1 MPPWSAVRIELLFA
15 LLVLGCDT
23 EPEPPN
29 DGGAGF
35 GGANVAS
42 GGTLPTGGSSTGGRA
57 GTGGRAATGGTG
69 GANTGGHDT
78 GGTATGGSGG
88 ATTRCSDASGCT
100 LISDCCN
107 CVIVPRGTPPP
118 VTCTGECFVDMC
130 TSYGIKLTQAD
141 VGCWGG
147 FCVPLA
153 DPGNCNAAE
162 VTCNGLAPTCP
173 AGYDYPSVIDG
184 CWGPCVV
191 NGSCVSSG

>member
-1 MPPWSAVRIELLFA
+1 MQTWSVAKIQLLFA
-15 LLVLGCDT
+15 LLVPGCDA
-23 EPEPPN
+23 EPEPPT
-29 DGGAGF
+29 DGGGGF
-35 GGANVAS
+35 GGADVAS
-42 GGTLPTGGSSTGGRA
+42 GGTTPTGGSSTGGK
-57 GTGGRAATGGTG
+57 AATGGTG
-69 GANTGGHDT
+69 GANTGGRNT
-78 GGTATGGSGG
+78 GGMATGGSGG
-88 ATTRCSDASGCT
+88 TTKCSTAADCLLLT
-100 LISDCCN
+100 DCCN

-141 VGCWGG
+141 VGCWAG

-162 VTCNGLAPTCP
+162 VTCNGLPPTCP
-173 AGYDYPSVIDG
+173 AGYDYPSVING